1 MKPSLK
7 KAMAWV
13 SLTHFILLTGCL
25 IPSRAEDSALEI
37 VAKVQKKYDEMKD
50 ATITFSQKVKF
61 QLSKAEFSSRGVLYS
76 KKTNCYRVETED
88 RIFVTDG
95 KTVWSYS
102 PANNQVLIDTYKEDK
117 RTFSPEKFL
126 VNVPKDFFAAILGR
140 EKLEGRNV
148 VVLKLTPKEDKA
160 TMKSLKLWVDRGQW
174 YLWKVELVDV
184 TENTTTYTV
193 HDIRL
198 NTGLQDST
206 FAFIAP
212 PDAEVVDLRK

>member
-1 MKPSLK
+1 
-7 KAMAWV
+7 MAWV
-13 SLTHFILLTGCL
+13 TLTYFILLTVCF

-37 VAKVQKKYDEMKD
+37 VAKVQKKFDEMKD

-76 KKTNCYRVETED
+76 KKMNRYRVETED
-88 RIFVTDG
+88 RTFVTDG

-102 PANNQVLIDTYKEDK
+102 PVNNQVLIDTYKEDK

-126 VNVPKDFFAAILGR
+126 VNVPKDFFATILGR

-148 VVLKLTPKEDKA
+148 VVLKLTPKEDKSM
-160 TMKSLKLWVDRGQW
+160 MKSLKLWVDTRQW
-174 YLWKVELVDV
+174 HVWKVELVDV
-184 TENTTTYTV
+184 NENTTTYTV
-193 HDIRL
+193 HDIRI
-198 NTGLQDST
+198 NTGLQDSA

-212 PDAEVVDLRK
+212 PGAEVVDLRR